1 MKTIAAITGVGSYL
15 PDYLLTNEELSQMVD
30 TTDEWIMTRIGIKT
44 RHILKGEGLGTSYMG
59 ARAVHNLLKKTN
71 TDPLDIDLV
80 ICATVTP
87 DMLFPSTA
95 NIIADEAG
103 CKNAFAYDILAA
115 CSGFLFSLVTATKF
129 IEAGSYK
136 KIIVVGADKMSS
148 IVDYTDR
155 KTCPIF
161 GDGAA
166 AVLLEP
172 STDGIGVVD
181 SVLHSDGS
189 GIQHLYMKA
198 GGSRCPAS
206 IESIEG
212 KWHTITQDGQSVFK
226 AAVTNMADVSVEVME
241 RNKLTSDDI
250 RFLVPH
256 QANLRIIDATAR
268 RMGIGREKCMINIDR
283 CGNTTAATIPLCLS
297 DYENVLRRGDNLV
310 LASFG
315 GGYTWGAVYVKWA
328 YDGDTVPDVEPEK

>member
-1 MKTIAAITGVGSYL
+1 MKKITAAITGVGSYL
-15 PDYLLTNEELSQMVD
+15 PDYLLTNDELSRMVD

-44 RHILKGEGLGTSYMG
+44 RHILKGEGLGTSFMG
-59 ARAVHNLLKKTN
+59 ARAVANLLKKSNTN
-71 TDPLDIDLV
+71 PLDIDLV

-95 NIIADEAG
+95 NIIADETG
-103 CKNAFAYDILAA
+103 CKNAFAYDMLAA
-115 CSGFLFSLVTATKF
+115 CSGFLFALVTASKF
-129 IEAGSYK
+129 IEAGGYK

-172 STDGIGVVD
+172 TTSGHGILD
-181 SVLHSDGS
+181 SSLHSDGS

-198 GGSRCPAS
+198 GGSKCPPS
-206 IESIEG
+206 HESVDN

-226 AAVTNMADVSVEVME
+226 AAVTHMADVSEEIMQ
-241 RNKLTSDDI
+241 RNKLTSDSI

-256 QANLRIIDATAR
+256 QANLRIIDATAN
-268 RMGIGREKCMINIDR
+268 RMGLPREKCMINIDR
-283 CGNTTAATIPLCLS
+283 NGNTTAATIPLCLS
-297 DYENVLRRGDNLV
+297 DYENVLRKGDNLV
-310 LASFG
+310 LAAFG
-315 GGYTWGAVYVKWA
+315 GGYTWGSIYVKWA
-328 YDGDTVPDVEPEK
+328 YDGDTVPDIE